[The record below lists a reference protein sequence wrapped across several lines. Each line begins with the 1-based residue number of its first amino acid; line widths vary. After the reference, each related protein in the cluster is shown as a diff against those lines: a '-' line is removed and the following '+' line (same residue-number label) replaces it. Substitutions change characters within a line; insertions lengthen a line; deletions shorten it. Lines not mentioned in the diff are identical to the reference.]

1 MTMQEL
7 PGNLTE
13 TELRQQPDSKSAT
26 QEDIPADS
34 PARVQGDRR
43 EREEDDVHWQNIEQ
57 RGTID
62 EQSCIRDCPP
72 RAGVEVEVQK
82 IVQAGPRTA
91 GRDRNGDQKDEGHQQ
106 CMVEIEPDGASE

>member
-34 PARVQGDRR
+34 AARVQGDRR
-43 EREEDDVHWQNIEQ
+43 EREEDDVHRQNIEQ

-62 EQSCIRDCPP
+62 EQSGVYDCPP
-72 RAGVEVEVQK
+72 VTGVEVEVQE

-91 GRDRNGDQKDEGHQQ
+91 GRDRNGAEKRSEERGGGA
-106 CMVEIEPDGASE
+106 DG